1 MPDRFFLNKLIII
14 FFLIAVH
21 NHDICLSLNLD
32 DEIAFHQ
39 DLNFISDSTKID
51 SITSK
56 IDSIIAPK
64 TSSVGLDT
72 LLKYEA
78 SIVDTRV
85 NEKKIYLIG
94 QANVKYKTMHLTAEK
109 ITVDWD
115 ANLITAEGVP
125 DTIYETSDNPGDSV
139 MTVKWRG
146 LPTISDAGDVM
157 NGFKMIYN
165 YKTEKGHII
174 QGRTEFGGGYYSG
187 DKMKKVSK
195 EIINISNGYFTSC
208 EREDEPHYHFRSRRI
223 KVIIG
228 DKVIAK
234 PVIMYFGHMPV
245 AALPFIFFSNKQGRQ
260 SGVIIPTYG
269 QSASEG
275 RFIRGLGY
283 YWAASEYWDTA
294 LKVDYFDRS
303 GWILRGDLKYNL
315 RYMLNGGVS
324 GSFTHK
330 DFVSGRQQ
338 RRWDLIINHRHTIDP
353 TSSFGI
359 SGRFVSDNDFYRDL
373 SSNVDTRLSRV
384 IRSDATFSKSWSE
397 KRLSI
402 SANLS
407 EERDIETG
415 QISRTLPRIRFDLRQ
430 RPLFGKSN
438 KGADTRSSSSS
449 RSSMTDIPWYQ
460 SINFSYSSN
469 LQNSITHGGNYA
481 DRITRYLHHDINLN
495 MNMPQKIF
503 GWLTLGQSFHYEER
517 WYDRYKKNEF
527 DPETNT
533 VLQDTVQG
541 FAARRIFSYSLNST
555 TKIYGMFAPNIGKIQ
570 ALRHVISPN
579 VSFSF
584 QPNFSDQ
591 KWGYVD
597 TFNDTSGEQLPLYQR
612 LLDAVP
618 STARRSISMS
628 LGNLFQMKTVDGEK
642 EKKYDLFT
650 LNFSSSYNF
659 EAEEFN
665 LSNLSSSFRTN
676 PTRNLNININASHSF
691 YHYDYE
697 NRKEIDRI
705 LLLDKNAWRSG
716 KILRLNNL
724 RIGAS
729 LRLQGSKKTE
739 GKKKKP
745 QQDEEQQLILDEVT
759 GEPVSEEEYYNRLY
773 EPGGDRFEVNDRFSG
788 LDIPWRMSL
797 SFNFSLNKYDPK
809 NPIKTYYLDINSM
822 EVQLTKNWKINYTA
836 HFDLQSKQ
844 VVNHQFTIY
853 RDLHCWEAR
862 ITWRPSGIGGNSY
875 YFRINVKS
883 PLLRD
888 LKFEQR
894 GGRSSV
900 LRY

>member
-1 MPDRFFLNKLIII
+1 
-14 FFLIAVH
+14 
-21 NHDICLSLNLD
+21 
-32 DEIAFHQ
+32 
-39 DLNFISDSTKID
+39 
-51 SITSK
+51 
-56 IDSIIAPK
+56 
-64 TSSVGLDT
+64 
-72 LLKYEA
+72 
-78 SIVDTRV
+78 
-85 NEKKIYLIG
+85 
-94 QANVKYKTMHLTAEK
+94 
-109 ITVDWD
+109 
-115 ANLITAEGVP
+115 
-125 DTIYETSDNPGDSV
+125 
-139 MTVKWRG
+139 
-146 LPTISDAGDVM
+146 
-157 NGFKMIYN
+157 
-165 YKTEKGHII
+165 
-174 QGRTEFGGGYYSG
+174 
-187 DKMKKVSK
+187 
-195 EIINISNGYFTSC
+195 
-208 EREDEPHYHFRSRRI
+208 
-223 KVIIG
+223 
-228 DKVIAK
+228 
-234 PVIMYFGHMPV
+234 
-245 AALPFIFFSNKQGRQ
+245 
-260 SGVIIPTYG
+260 
-269 QSASEG
+269 
-275 RFIRGLGY
+275 
-283 YWAASEYWDTA
+283 
-294 LKVDYFDRS
+294 
-303 GWILRGDLKYNL
+303 
-315 RYMLNGGVS
+315 
-324 GSFTHK
+324 
-330 DFVSGRQQ
+330 
-338 RRWDLIINHRHTIDP
+338 
-353 TSSFGI
+353 
-359 SGRFVSDNDFYRDL
+359 
-373 SSNVDTRLSRV
+373 
-384 IRSDATFSKSWSE
+384 
-397 KRLSI
+397 
-402 SANLS
+402 
-407 EERDIETG
+407 
-415 QISRTLPRIRFDLRQ
+415 
-430 RPLFGKSN
+430 
-438 KGADTRSSSSS
+438 
-449 RSSMTDIPWYQ
+449 
-460 SINFSYSSN
+460 
-469 LQNSITHGGNYA
+469 
-481 DRITRYLHHDINLN
+481 
-495 MNMPQKIF
+495 
-503 GWLTLGQSFHYEER
+503 
-517 WYDRYKKNEF
+517 
-527 DPETNT
+527 
-533 VLQDTVQG
+533 
-541 FAARRIFSYSLNST
+541 
-555 TKIYGMFAPNIGKIQ
+555 MFAPNIGKIQ